1 MMEDSASL
9 SQFLQAWDLFRDPVV
24 AGTVAGAVLGWMG
37 VSVVLGRMV
46 FLSAA
51 LSQAAGLGV
60 VAAFFIGGIA
70 GWTLSPWVGAVVFTG
85 VAALLLTGRDRGF
98 WSREVRL
105 ALVYLAGAAGT
116 LVIGSRVV
124 GEIHDVQTLLFG
136 SAVAVRPEDLRVLLL
151 VLLPLWAVQVWWARG
166 LRLALFRPEAAAVR
180 GLPVPW
186 LQAFTLITL
195 TLSLS
200 LATRVI
206 GALPVF
212 AFSVLPAT
220 AAIAV
225 SPSVAFAQWVA
236 LLSGALAGF
245 LGYVL
250 AFLWSLPVGPTQAL
264 LAVVLAL
271 LAGLLRRLVLRW

>member
-1 MMEDSASL
+1 MDDPASL
-9 SQFLQAWDLFRDPVV
+9 SQFFEAWDLFRDPVV
-24 AGTVAGAVLGWMG
+24 AGTVTGAVLGWMG

-60 VAAFFIGGIA
+60 VTAFWVGGMLGMA
-70 GWTLSPWVGAVVFTG
+70 LSPWGGALACTG
-85 VAALLLTGRDRGF
+85 LAALLLAGRDRGLLG
-98 WSREVRL
+98 REVRL
-105 ALVYLAGAAGT
+105 ALVYLVGAAGT

-124 GEIHDVQTLLFG
+124 GEIQDVQTLLFG
-136 SAVAVRPEDLRVLLL
+136 SAVAVRPEDLKVL
-151 VLLPLWAVQVWWARG
+151 VLVLGPLWLFQVWWGRG

-180 GLPVPW
+180 GLPVRW
-186 LQAFTLITL
+186 LQVFTLISL

-220 AAIAV
+220 AAIALA
-225 SPSVAFAQWVA
+225 PSVAWAQWVA
-236 LLSGALAGF
+236 LGAGALSGF
-245 LGYVL
+245 LGYLL
-250 AFLWSLPVGPTQAL
+250 AFLWSLPVGPAQAL
-264 LAVVLAL
+264 VAAGLAL
-271 LAGLLRRLVLRW
+271 LAWGLRRLVLRW